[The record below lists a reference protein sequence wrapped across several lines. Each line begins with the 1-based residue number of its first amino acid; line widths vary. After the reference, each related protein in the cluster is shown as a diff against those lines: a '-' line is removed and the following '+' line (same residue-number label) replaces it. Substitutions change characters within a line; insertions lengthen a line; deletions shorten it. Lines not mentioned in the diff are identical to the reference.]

1 MLRKTQLKYGRETEG
16 VGEGDVER
24 RRKYTRR
31 MKETITAER
40 INI

>member
-1 MLRKTQLKYGRETEG
+1 MKTKMWEVEG
-16 VGEGDVER
+16 VGERDRE

-31 MKETITAER
+31 MRETITAER